1 MQNSTGTSIQ
11 RIDGTLYCFS
21 GSSEREIFIYSYPDL
36 KELGTMKMDLPPW
49 DKQANTRVWPNVV
62 ELPDGYPAK
71 YIALMMDRINYPGI
85 QGPQWTYGA
94 IYLYHG
100 H

>member
-1 MQNSTGTSIQ
+1 
-11 RIDGTLYCFS
+11 
-21 GSSEREIFIYSYPDL
+21 
-36 KELGTMKMDLPPW
+36 
-49 DKQANTRVWPNVV
+49 V